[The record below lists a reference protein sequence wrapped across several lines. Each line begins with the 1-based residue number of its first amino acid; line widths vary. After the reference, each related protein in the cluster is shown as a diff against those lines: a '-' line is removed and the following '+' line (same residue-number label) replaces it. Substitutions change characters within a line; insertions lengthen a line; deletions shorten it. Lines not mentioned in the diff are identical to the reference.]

1 MSANLSFYDGMT
13 TQEIQDTLIKS
24 SSDLISLDAPNYQ
37 YVASRLLLFA
47 IRKDVFNTKWKDSEI
62 YPPLKDI
69 VERNIEYG
77 VYDKDLIGYYDD
89 DEWDKLNSY
98 LNHNRD
104 MMFAYAGLQQV
115 VDKYLVQDRSSGKL
129 YETPQFMY
137 ILISA
142 VLFKDYP
149 KETRLNYVKRY
160 YDAISHLKSIYLP
173 QLWQGLGHLFD
184 NLLVAFWWTVMILFQ
199 VFSLVTWLLV
209 GMLHRGLELVLML
222 VGFVESTL
230 KFVVEKYSIQELYL
244 SSRNL
249 NPQSD
254 VVHKMVLVGHL
265 PSFPNLAS
273 RD

>member
-47 IRKDVFNTKWKDSEI
+47 IRKDVFNTKWKDGEI

-77 VYDKDLIGYYDD
+77 VYDKDLISYYDD

-149 KETRLNYVKRY
+149 KDTRLNYVKRY
-160 YDAISHLKSIYLP
+160 YDDVNLKSTYQP

-184 NLLVAFWWTVMILFQ
+184 NLT
-199 VFSLVTWLLV
+199 SC
-209 GMLHRGLELVLML
+209 
-222 VGFVESTL
+222 
-230 KFVVEKYSIQELYL
+230 
-244 SSRNL
+244 
-249 NPQSD
+249 
-254 VVHKMVLVGHL
+254 VLVDSDDTL
-265 PSFPNLAS
+265 PSIFSSDMGFGRYVAQRWNWY
-273 RD
+273 